1 MKKRNIELLA
11 PFCLSAKAIKKTGT
25 KIIKRDNVKK
35 IHKSVELLAPA
46 GSLSKMRYALHYGA
60 DAVYAGVPDFSLR
73 ARINDFDFAG
83 LKKGVEYAH
92 KMGKKFYVTLNIY
105 AHNVHLKKLEGH
117 LKKLKNIQIDG
128 IILSDPGILMSVKKY
143 LPKVEIHLST
153 QANATN
159 WQAVKFWATQGVN
172 RVVLAREVTLKE
184 IKEIKKN
191 VPEMELEYFV
201 HGAMCMSYSGRC
213 ILSKWMSNKSANL
226 GDCSQPC
233 RWMYRDKFEIPNT
246 KFETPCLPAGR
257 NSKLK
262 KDSKLKNQNTKIVE
276 DGIIEMTVVDNR
288 GEFEVDLEEDR
299 QGTYFFNSKDLNLLN
314 YLKDLMEAGVDS
326 FKIEGRNKSVYY
338 LATVVRAYRNVSDA
352 ILGKDKNLKKIIKQ
366 EQINLS
372 DLVHRG
378 YTTGFLLGTE
388 PEHNFKNSHNQS
400 EFEFVGE
407 IIRHKVWNIKHGS
420 KEGNGDSELFE
431 VRVHNAI
438 YNTDEVEM
446 VEKEGN
452 YPVKILKMLDDQMK
466 EVQSA
471 HGGHGKNY
479 YFAFDKAEIEEMTL
493 LRKKVK
499 NC

>member
-11 PFCLSAKAIKKTGT
+11 P
-25 KIIKRDNVKK
+25 
-35 IHKSVELLAPA
+35 A
-46 GSLSKMRYALHYGA
+46 GSVGKMKYALHYGA

-73 ARINDFDFAG
+73 ARINNFDFDS
-83 LKKGVEYAH
+83 LKEGVAYAH
-92 KMGKKFYVTLNIY
+92 KIGKKFYVTLNIY

-117 LKKLKNIQIDG
+117 LKKLKSIEIDG
-128 IILSDPGILMSVKKY
+128 IILSDPGILLLVKEY

-159 WQAVKFWATQGVN
+159 WQAVKFWATQGVS
-172 RVVLAREVTLKE
+172 RVVLAREVTLVE

-233 RWMYRDKFEIPNT
+233 RWMYKDKFEISNMKSEIPYLLVDENDNEENEI
-246 KFETPCLPAGR
+246 K
-257 NSKLK
+257 
-262 KDSKLKNQNTKIVE
+262 
-276 DGIIEMTVVDNR
+276 EMTMVDNR

-299 QGTYFFNSKDLNLLN
+299 QGTYFFNSKDLNLLS
-314 YLKDLMEAGVDS
+314 YLSDLIEAGVDS

-338 LATVVRAYRNVSDA
+338 LATVVRAYRNVADA
-352 ILGKDKNLKKIIKQ
+352 ILAKDKKIKNIIKKEQ
-366 EQINLS
+366 ENLS

-388 PEHNFKNSHNQS
+388 PEHNFKNSHNKS

-407 IIRHKVWNIKHGS
+407 VMKHKAWNMEHKSKGENGS
-420 KEGNGDSELFE
+420 FDLFE
-431 VRVHNAI
+431 VKVHNAI
-438 YNTDEVEM
+438 YSTDELEIVG
-446 VEKEGN
+446 KEGN
-452 YPVKILKMLDDQMK
+452 YPVKIIKMLDDQMN
-466 EVQSA
+466 EITSA

-479 YFAFDKAEIEEMTL
+479 YFIFDKKDVNEMDL
-493 LRKKVK
+493 LRKKIV
-499 NC
+499 